1 LDSLKHLDP
10 PGIGLKAILNDA
22 IPPTLPQR
30 QTFHPLGE
38 TPSRQ
43 LDSLWNGGSL
53 TNRLQAFTQP
63 RIEDSDLLTPQGYEA
78 RLHSCI
84 RALERADTPSPAAA
98 LHRALCRER
107 ELRDLL
113 SMNCKLLLQV

>member
-1 LDSLKHLDP
+1 MDSLKHLDP
-10 PGIGLKAILNDA
+10 PGIGLKAILNDT

-43 LDSLWNGGSL
+43 LDSLWNGDSL
-53 TNRLQAFTQP
+53 TNRLQAFTRP
-63 RIEDSDLLTPQGYEA
+63 LIEDSDLLTPQGYEA
-78 RLHSCI
+78 QLHSCI
-84 RALERADTPSPAAA
+84 RDLERTDMPSPVAA
-98 LHRALCRER
+98 LHQALCREQ

-113 SMNCKLLLQV
+113 SVNRKLLLQA